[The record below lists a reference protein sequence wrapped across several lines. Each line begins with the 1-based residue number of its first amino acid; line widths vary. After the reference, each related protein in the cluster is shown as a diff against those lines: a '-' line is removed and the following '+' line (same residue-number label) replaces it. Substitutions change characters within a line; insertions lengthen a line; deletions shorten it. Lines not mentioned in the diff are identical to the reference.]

1 MASAA
6 YPKSGGSPASDV
18 DKPTRSGPGEVILA
32 VDDNA
37 NVRAAVVVQLRA
49 LGYEVREA
57 DNGHAALAILERD
70 EKIDLLFTDMVMP
83 GGLNG
88 KELAIKA
95 RARRPDLKVLFT
107 SGFPGTTPSS
117 GPELDN
123 SDVLLSKPYRRDD
136 LEKAVREMLG
146 AGARSASI

>member
-1 MASAA
+1 M
-6 YPKSGGSPASDV
+6 
-18 DKPTRSGPGEVILA
+18 
-32 VDDNA
+32 
-37 NVRAAVVVQLRA
+37 
-49 LGYEVREA
+49 REA

-107 SGFPGTTPSS
+107 SGFQGTTPSS
-117 GPELDN
+117 GAELDD
-123 SDVLLSKPYRRDD
+123 SDVVLSKPYRRDD
-136 LEKAVREMLG
+136 LAKMVRDMLD
-146 AGARSASI
+146 AGA